1 MSRGIITLCGST
13 QFPEA
18 FQKVNAELTKADYI
32 VLSVGTFER
41 KEYHSDTP
49 EAKKLKE
56 RLDMLH
62 KEKISISRA
71 IVVLNVGKYIGLSTW
86 SEINYAEGLKLS
98 IFFLERDK
106 IDDIENYYFS
116 HAGNYRDLL

>member
-1 MSRGIITLCGST
+1 M
-13 QFPEA
+13 
-18 FQKVNAELTKADYI
+18 
-32 VLSVGTFER
+32 
-41 KEYHSDTP
+41 
-49 EAKKLKE
+49 
-56 RLDMLH
+56 LDRLH

-71 IVVLNVGKYIGLSTW
+71 IVVLNVGKYIGSSTW